1 MKSWS
6 ISPAQPAGAAG
17 LADCYLP
24 HHGVM
29 RKGSSAKI
37 RIVFN
42 GSSTVLSGASLNRHL
57 KVDPNLL
64 PALEDVL
71 LRWRAHRFVLASDIE
86 KMYRQILVAPEDRHL
101 QRILWCYEDQTAPQT
116 FELNT
121 VTYGMTCAP
130 FLAENHATLGL
141 HWHPSGD
148 CFSFSTRFIKVSTYT
163 KRSVLSLTARLFD
176 PLGWLAPT
184 VIRAKIQFQST
195 RLQGLDWDTPLDEAN
210 AQQWSRFQADLPRLE
225 EIRVQRRVPISEAD
239 ARVELHGFAD
249 ASERAYVAVV
259 YARTEIRQGE
269 IKVALVSAKTRVAP
283 LRTMSLPR
291 LELCAASL
299 LARLVAHLH
308 QALGT
313 GDAPIH
319 LWSDST
325 VALGWI
331 RGHPSRWKVYV
342 ANRVAEIQTLSGA
355 HWHHLPGTENPADCA
370 SRGISPS
377 ELVSHSLWWRGP
389 PWLSEDPTSWP
400 SSREEEPIGDQPEER
415 VRAHAAAAPFPEV
428 AEPEELTRF
437 SSLNRLLQVTAWCR
451 RWRRVLAA
459 KHPPPVATSLPSAKD
474 TLSASKCSRGMD
486 SGGTG
491 CSIQGV
497 KNARAGSVIAEQ
509 NSLIK
514 LTPFAD
520 PLGILRV
527 DGRIK
532 HALLA
537 YDERHPMILPS
548 SSHFTQLI
556 VEACHRRTTCT
567 EASGPSGSGTGSF
580 EDGSW

>member
-1 MKSWS
+1 MSATCGPEDNAGLDFRRVPSAFQPQPGSPRLTTVADDDLHGLVQEFWRQEEVVAKTVPPTTDEQEAEDHFVRTHSRDASGRFVCVCLSGCRSQTLREPSAPQPACSGIWSAGSPETISWKQLYTDFMRGMKSWS

-130 FLAENHATLGL
+130 FLAVRSLRQLADDEEAHFPHGSAVLRRDVYVDDILTGAPSIEEAMDLQRQLTERCTAGGFPLRKWSANDPRLLARIARPEHRTQRDRLSWTPQENHATLGL

-331 RGHPSRWKVYV
+331 RGHPSRWKV
-342 ANRVAEIQTLSGA
+342 
-355 HWHHLPGTENPADCA
+355 
-370 SRGISPS
+370 
-377 ELVSHSLWWRGP
+377 
-389 PWLSEDPTSWP
+389 
-400 SSREEEPIGDQPEER
+400 
-415 VRAHAAAAPFPEV
+415 
-428 AEPEELTRF
+428 
-437 SSLNRLLQVTAWCR
+437 
-451 RWRRVLAA
+451 
-459 KHPPPVATSLPSAKD
+459 
-474 TLSASKCSRGMD
+474 
-486 SGGTG
+486 
-491 CSIQGV
+491 
-497 KNARAGSVIAEQ
+497 
-509 NSLIK
+509 
-514 LTPFAD
+514 
-520 PLGILRV
+520 
-527 DGRIK
+527 
-532 HALLA
+532 
-537 YDERHPMILPS
+537 
-548 SSHFTQLI
+548 
-556 VEACHRRTTCT
+556 
-567 EASGPSGSGTGSF
+567 
-580 EDGSW
+580 